1 MSNFNLQ
8 FKRNYITAILIQKS
22 QSTLKSFFAANKSQR
37 SLNSPSTA
45 NKHNLKQKHIKSQV
59 GVKCTRANLKKIKLF
74 KGILNYKQQQKRTT
88 SNVLTSA
95 LSFYDGKTM
104 EVLE

>member
-1 MSNFNLQ
+1 MHACKL
-8 FKRNYITAILIQKS
+8 KIIQ
-22 QSTLKSFFAANKSQR
+22 
-37 SLNSPSTA
+37 
-45 NKHNLKQKHIKSQV
+45 
-59 GVKCTRANLKKIKLF
+59 LF